1 MPITAKLSRN
11 FYERLGDD
19 VASELVEWFN
29 SVDEEY
35 RRQYREA
42 NDLNWERFKEFH
54 RAEQAEFRREMDS
67 RFNDVTGE
75 FARLRAEVAADFD
88 RIRIDVAAQ
97 FARVRAEIA
106 DFRTEMMKWMFIYWT
121 GSMVTLGGLMIVLLR
136 TR

>member
-19 VASELVEWFN
+19 IASELVDWFN

-54 RAEQAEFRREMDS
+54 RAETTDFRRDIDS
-67 RFNDVTGE
+67 RFKDVDAE
-75 FARLRAEVAADFD
+75 FAKVRAEMAAEFSK
-88 RIRIDVAAQ
+88 
-97 FARVRAEIA
+97 VRSEIA
-106 DFRTEMMKWMFIYWT
+106 DFRAEMMKWMFIYWT
-121 GSMVTLGGLMIVLLR
+121 GSIITLGGLMLVLLQR
-136 TR
+136 R